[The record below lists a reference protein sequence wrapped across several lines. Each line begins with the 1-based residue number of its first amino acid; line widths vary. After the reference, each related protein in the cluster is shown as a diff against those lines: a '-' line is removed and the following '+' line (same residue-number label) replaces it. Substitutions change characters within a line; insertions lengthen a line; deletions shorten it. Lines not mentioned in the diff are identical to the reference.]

1 MSSVSE
7 EWIEAIRARLRERFP
22 DREIQFVGQVG
33 LIGPLIFT
41 TTYPDGYEEC
51 IGLAWERFEDYP
63 TIEKIL
69 PQGVLDI
76 FEREGSL
83 TLNSDNTSTLGDPR
97 G

>member
-1 MSSVSE
+1 MGSVSS
-7 EWIEAIRARLRERFP
+7 EWIEAIQARLEARFP
-22 DREIQFVGQVG
+22 DREVRSHGQVG
-33 LIGPLIFT
+33 PMGPLVFT
-41 TTYPDGYEEC
+41 TKYPDGYEEC
-51 IGLAWERFEDYP
+51 IGLAWERFEDYQ

-69 PQGVLDI
+69 PQGILDI